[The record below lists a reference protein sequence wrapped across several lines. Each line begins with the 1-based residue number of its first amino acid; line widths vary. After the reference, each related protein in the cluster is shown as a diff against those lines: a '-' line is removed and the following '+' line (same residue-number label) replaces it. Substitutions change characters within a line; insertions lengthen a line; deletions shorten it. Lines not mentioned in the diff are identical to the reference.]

1 AFLTG
6 WGIFGG
12 QPTLNSLSATY
23 YPTDLRSTGIG
34 AALGIG
40 RVGGI
45 IGPLVG
51 GLMLGAHWSNE
62 SVFYAAAVPAAI
74 AALSSVLLARAMNG
88 AGEPKAA
95 VLATHRRAA
104 PRRPARV
111 YQFVEA
117 IAVEATAL
125 VARSLTTSTI
135 VTIPRRNPAVA
146 ICSDESKIV
155 TIPRRASR
163 VVAMACSVAWTI
175 DAPLTSPSPA
185 NANVTWTSAP
195 SAAKLSG
202 PTACNTSKDRPQLS
216 GASSVSS
223 SSATVIRNASP
234 SAAT

>member
-1 AFLTG
+1 VPVLVACFAVETVAIAVIGQPALPLGLLFCAAFLTG

-95 VLATHRRAA
+95 VLARH
-104 PRRPARV
+104 
-111 YQFVEA
+111 
-117 IAVEATAL
+117 
-125 VARSLTTSTI
+125 
-135 VTIPRRNPAVA
+135 
-146 ICSDESKIV
+146 
-155 TIPRRASR
+155 
-163 VVAMACSVAWTI
+163 
-175 DAPLTSPSPA
+175 
-185 NANVTWTSAP
+185 
-195 SAAKLSG
+195 
-202 PTACNTSKDRPQLS
+202 
-216 GASSVSS
+216 
-223 SSATVIRNASP
+223 
-234 SAAT
+234 